1 MGYVDKMLGSQER
14 VILEF
19 KIHWIRF
26 IFPVLLSF
34 AIIGIPSLIRLLYT
48 QYVLTDKRVILKT
61 GFISRHTEELRLKK
75 IETVEIRQG
84 IIGRILGYGNIYI
97 TGTGTSYVL
106 FDAVFNPMAV
116 KRQIEDLLD

>member
-26 IFPVLLSF
+26 IFPVLFSF